1 MKNAFKIFL
10 IFIVWISYFFI
21 NFYPILITDEFFLPK
36 NLNDENPICTFNKTT
51 ISDFSFNPFSG
62 NKISFDKVIK
72 VKLNIAEPNKKSSI
86 ITKVRTFQQNKD
98 IHFNFPLTNY
108 KFSLRECTEGS

>member
-1 MKNAFKIFL
+1 M
-10 IFIVWISYFFI
+10 
-21 NFYPILITDEFFLPK
+21 PK
-36 NLNDENPICTFNKTT
+36 NLTDNNPICTLNKTT

-62 NKISFDKVIK
+62 NKISLDKVIK
-72 VKLNIAEPNKKSSI
+72 VKLNIVEPNKKSAI